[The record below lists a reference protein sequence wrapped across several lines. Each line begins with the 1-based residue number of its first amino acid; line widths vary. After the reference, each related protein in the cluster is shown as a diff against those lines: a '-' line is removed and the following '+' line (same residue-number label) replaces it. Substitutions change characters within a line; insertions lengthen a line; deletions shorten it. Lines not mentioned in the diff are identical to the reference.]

1 MVELCGN
8 VADLAA
14 ELQQKALKYPVENST
29 KNHKKIIQKVVDLSV
44 LSAYNRDSSLTKML
58 YKEPKIKIVQKLPKG
73 SSKK

>member
-1 MVELCGN
+1 MWVMVVELCGN

-44 LSAYNRDSSLTKML
+44 LSAYNRDSS
-58 YKEPKIKIVQKLPKG
+58 
-73 SSKK
+73 